1 MGRGGDRE
9 AEPAWRF
16 SPVSGDDEVNQ
27 DSEQR
32 STALVGS
39 QALWRWWWRS
49 RCKAQQ
55 TLALWAASSSSAAY
69 LRLFV
74 APNAVAAALWR
85 CGCCPGAVHLRWEGT
100 MAVLKLLGVWCGLQ
114 CPTRYLGTSCG
125 TCAAGV
131 DSPRARVPGMPRH
144 PTPNAA
150 GSLR

>member
-69 LRLFV
+69 LRRMPLLPRYG
-74 APNAVAAALWR
+74 AAVAAQVPCISGGKVRWR
-85 CGCCPGAVHLRWEGT
+85 C
-100 MAVLKLLGVWCGLQ
+100 
-114 CPTRYLGTSCG
+114 
-125 TCAAGV
+125 
-131 DSPRARVPGMPRH
+131 
-144 PTPNAA
+144 
-150 GSLR
+150 